1 MICRKQALAMIA
13 VAGVSANIWAS
24 EMSLENCGRTAETF
38 AFVADAS
45 GSMMQTVGHMKSLAQ
60 KEIEEA
66 RQRGESLPKIRVVP
80 PANEEIDKL
89 TRHELTKRFIEKTGA
104 YAIEKAD
111 MQSSVL
117 TVAPFTQLVP
127 MKERNSEE
135 FMADLEKK
143 FGVLLEVF
151 GRSTWVGSRAFES
164 FSQKLAKSQATV
176 LVTDGNFE
184 VDPDKKHLDP
194 VATLKAFY
202 EANPKSCIHIVSAAY
217 TEKEHKAVDDLASI
231 SSCGRVDELEALMTD
246 EALWKSFVE
255 EVFYRDCTKA
265 TTIAI
270 RGINF
275 AFDKS
280 NLPKESRRILD
291 KALTVINS
299 RDKSEKIEIRGWT
312 DWTGSDKYNAGLSQR
327 RADAVRNYFIEHG
340 IDADRLTAR
349 GMGKSFKY
357 TNHTGDGRWMN
368 RRVELIFEGGL
379 QSNDSEKRYDT
390 DSLN

>member
-1 MICRKQALAMIA
+1 MSCRKQALAMIA
-13 VAGVSANIWAS
+13 IASMSANIWAS
-24 EMSLENCGRTAETF
+24 EMSIEDCGRTAETF

-66 RQRGESLPKIRVVP
+66 RKRGESLQKIRVVP

-89 TRHELTKRFIEKTGA
+89 TRHELTHRFIKKTGI
-104 YAIEKAD
+104 YAIEKAG
-111 MQSSVL
+111 MKSSVL

-127 MKERNSEE
+127 MKDRNSEE
-135 FMADLEKK
+135 FKSDLQKK
-143 FGVLLEVF
+143 FGVRLEVF
-151 GRSTWVGSRAFES
+151 GRSTWLGSRAFES
-164 FSQKLAKSQATV
+164 FSEKLAKSQATG

-217 TEKEHKAVDDLASI
+217 TEKERKAVEDLASV

-270 RGINF
+270 RGI
-275 AFDKS
+275 
-280 NLPKESRRILD
+280 I
-291 KALTVINS
+291 KAI
-299 RDKSEKIEIRGWT
+299 I
-312 DWTGSDKYNAGLSQR
+312 Y
-327 RADAVRNYFIEHG
+327 
-340 IDADRLTAR
+340 
-349 GMGKSFKY
+349 
-357 TNHTGDGRWMN
+357 
-368 RRVELIFEGGL
+368 
-379 QSNDSEKRYDT
+379 
-390 DSLN
+390 

>member
-1 MICRKQALAMIA
+1 MSCSKQALSMIA
-13 VAGVSANIWAS
+13 IAGMSANIWAS
-24 EMSLENCGRTAETF
+24 ELSLEDCGRTAETF

-66 RQRGESLPKIRVVP
+66 RQRGESLLKIRVVP

-164 FSQKLAKSQATV
+164 FSEKLAKSQATV

-217 TEKEHKAVDDLASI
+217 TEKEHKAVDDLASV

>member
-1 MICRKQALAMIA
+1 MSCRKQALAMIA
-13 VAGVSANIWAS
+13 IASMSANIWAS
-24 EMSLENCGRTAETF
+24 EMSIEDCGRTAETF

-66 RQRGESLPKIRVVP
+66 RKRGESLQKIRVVP

-89 TRHELTKRFIEKTGA
+89 TRHELTHRFIKKTGI
-104 YAIEKAD
+104 YAIEKAG
-111 MQSSVL
+111 MKSSVL

-127 MKERNSEE
+127 MKDRNSEE
-135 FMADLEKK
+135 FKSDLQKK
-143 FGVLLEVF
+143 FGVRLEVF
-151 GRSTWVGSRAFES
+151 GRSTWLGSRAFES
-164 FSQKLAKSQATV
+164 FSEKLAKSQATV

-184 VDPDKKHLDP
+184 VDPDQKHLDP

-217 TEKEHKAVDDLASI
+217 TEKERKAVEDLASV

-291 KALTVINS
+291 KALAVINS
-299 RDKSEKIEIRGWT
+299 SGKSERIEIRGWT

>member
-1 MICRKQALAMIA
+1 
-13 VAGVSANIWAS
+13 
-24 EMSLENCGRTAETF
+24 MSLEDCGRTAETF

-45 GSMMQTVGHMKSLAQ
+45 GSMMQTVGHMKSQAQ
-60 KEIEEA
+60 NEIKDA
-66 RQRGESLPKIRVVP
+66 RKRGESLPKIRLLP

-89 TRHELTKRFIEKTGA
+89 TRLELTQRFIEKTGI
-104 YAIEKAD
+104 YAIEKAG
-111 MQSSVL
+111 MKSSVL
-117 TVAPFTQLVP
+117 TVAPFAQLVP
-127 MKERNSEE
+127 MKERSSEE
-135 FMADLEKK
+135 FKTDLQKK
-143 FGVLLEVF
+143 FGVRLEVF

-164 FSQKLAKSQATV
+164 FSEKLAKSQATV
-176 LVTDGNFE
+176 LVTDGSFE

-217 TEKEHKAVDDLASI
+217 TEKERKAIDELASV
-231 SSCGRVDELEALMTD
+231 STCGRIDDLEALMTD

-255 EVFYRDCTKA
+255 EVFYRECQKA
-265 TTIAI
+265 ATIEI
-270 RGINF
+270 QGINF

-280 NLPKESRRILD
+280 NLPEESRRILD
-291 KALTVINS
+291 KALAVINS
-299 RDKSEKIEIRGWT
+299 RDKSERIEIRGWT

-327 RADAVRNYFIEHG
+327 RANAVRNYFIEHG
-340 IDADRLTAR
+340 VDADRLTAR

-357 TNHTGDGRWMN
+357 TNKTNDGRWMN

>member
-1 MICRKQALAMIA
+1 MICRKQALALIA
-13 VAGVSANIWAS
+13 IAGMSANIWAS

-60 KEIEEA
+60 KEIEKA
-66 RQRGESLPKIRVVP
+66 RKRGESLPKIRVVP

-89 TRHELTKRFIEKTGA
+89 TRHELAHRFIEKTGI
-104 YAIEKAD
+104 YAIEKAG
-111 MQSSVL
+111 MKSSVL

-135 FMADLEKK
+135 FKADLQKK
-143 FGVLLEVF
+143 FGVRLEVF
-151 GRSTWVGSRAFES
+151 GRSTWVGNRAFES
-164 FSQKLAKSQATV
+164 FSEKLAKSQATV

-184 VDPDKKHLDP
+184 VDPDKKHLDT
-194 VATLKAFY
+194 VAMLKAFY

-217 TEKEHKAVDDLASI
+217 TEKEREAIDELASVSTCSRVDD
-231 SSCGRVDELEALMTD
+231 LEALMTAD
-246 EALWKSFVE
+246 ALWTSFVE

-327 RADAVRNYFIEHG
+327 RADTVRNYFIEHG

-368 RRVELIFEGGL
+368 RRVELIFEGGF

-390 DSLN
+390 ESMN

>member
-13 VAGVSANIWAS
+13 VAGMSANIWAS

-60 KEIEEA
+60 KEIEKA

-80 PANEEIDKL
+80 PDNEEIDKL
-89 TRHELTKRFIEKTGA
+89 TRHELAHRFIEKTGI
-104 YAIEKAD
+104 YAIEKAG
-111 MQSSVL
+111 MKSSVL

-135 FMADLEKK
+135 FKADLQKK
-143 FGVLLEVF
+143 FGVRLEVF

-164 FSQKLAKSQATV
+164 FSEKLAKSQATV

-184 VDPDKKHLDP
+184 VDPDKKHLAP

-217 TEKEHKAVDDLASI
+217 TEKEHKAVDDIASV
-231 SSCGRVDELEALMTD
+231 SSCGRVDELEALLTD

>member
-1 MICRKQALAMIA
+1 MSCRKQALAMIA
-13 VAGVSANIWAS
+13 IAGMSANIWAS
-24 EMSLENCGRTAETF
+24 EMSLEDCGRTAETF
-38 AFVADAS
+38 AFVADVS

-66 RQRGESLPKIRVVP
+66 RKRGESLPKIRLVP
-80 PANEEIDKL
+80 PANEEIDKM
-89 TRHELTKRFIEKTGA
+89 TRHELTQRFIEKTGT
-104 YAIEKAD
+104 YAIEKAG

-117 TVAPFTQLVP
+117 TVAPFTLLVP

-135 FMADLEKK
+135 FKADLQKK
-143 FGVLLEVF
+143 FGVRLEVF
-151 GRSTWVGSRAFES
+151 GRSTWMGTRAFES
-164 FSQKLAKSQATV
+164 FSEKLAKSQATV
-176 LVTDGNFE
+176 LVTDGSFE

-217 TEKEHKAVDDLASI
+217 TEKEHKAVADLASV
-231 SSCGRVDELEALMTD
+231 SSCGRVDELEALITD
-246 EALWKSFVE
+246 ESLWKSFVE

-280 NLPKESRRILD
+280 NLPKESRLILD

-357 TNHTGDGRWMN
+357 TNYTGDGRWMN
-368 RRVELIFEGGL
+368 RRVELVFEDGL

-390 DSLN
+390 ESMN

>member
-1 MICRKQALAMIA
+1 MIA
-13 VAGVSANIWAS
+13 IAGMSANIWAS
-24 EMSLENCGRTAETF
+24 EMSLEDCGRTAETF
-38 AFVADAS
+38 AFVADVS
-45 GSMMQTVGHMKSLAQ
+45 GSMMQTVGHMKSQAQ

-66 RQRGESLPKIRVVP
+66 RERGESLPKIRLVP
-80 PANEEIDKL
+80 PANEEIDKM
-89 TRHELTKRFIEKTGA
+89 TRHELTQRFIEKTGT
-104 YAIEKAD
+104 YAIEKAG

-117 TVAPFTQLVP
+117 TVAPFTLLVP

-135 FMADLEKK
+135 FKADLQKK
-143 FGVLLEVF
+143 FGVRLEVF
-151 GRSTWVGSRAFES
+151 GRSTWMGTRAFES
-164 FSQKLAKSQATV
+164 FSEKLAKSQATV

-217 TEKEHKAVDDLASI
+217 TEKEHKAVADLASV
-231 SSCGRVDELEALMTD
+231 SSCGRVDELEALITD
-246 EALWKSFVE
+246 ESLWKSFVE

-265 TTIAI
+265 TTIVI

-280 NLPKESRRILD
+280 NLPKESRLILD

-368 RRVELIFEGGL
+368 RRVELVFEDGL

-390 DSLN
+390 ESMN

>member
-1 MICRKQALAMIA
+1 MSCRKQALAMIA
-13 VAGVSANIWAS
+13 IAGMSANIWAS
-24 EMSLENCGRTAETF
+24 EMSLEDCGRTAETF
-38 AFVADAS
+38 AFMADVS

-60 KEIEEA
+60 KEIKEA
-66 RQRGESLPKIRVVP
+66 RDRGESLPKIRLVP

-89 TRHELTKRFIEKTGA
+89 TRHELTHRFIVKAGT
-104 YAIEKAD
+104 YAIEKAG
-111 MQSSVL
+111 MQSLVL
-117 TVAPFTQLVP
+117 TVAPFTLLVP

-135 FMADLEKK
+135 FKTDLQKK
-143 FGVLLEVF
+143 FGVRLEVF
-151 GRSTWVGSRAFES
+151 GRSTWMGSRAFES
-164 FSQKLAKSQATV
+164 FSEQLAKSQATV

-184 VDPDKKHLDP
+184 VDPDQKHLDP

-202 EANPKSCIHIVSAAY
+202 AANPKSCIHIVSAAY
-217 TEKEHKAVDDLASI
+217 TEKERKAIDELASV
-231 SSCGRVDELEALMTD
+231 STCGRVDALEALMTD
-246 EALWKSFVE
+246 DTLWKSFVE
-255 EVFYRDCTKA
+255 EVFYRECQKNGV
-265 TTIAI
+265 IEI
-270 RGINF
+270 QGINF

-280 NLPKESRRILD
+280 NLPEESRRILD
-291 KALTVINS
+291 KALAVINS
-299 RDKSEKIEIRGWT
+299 RGKSEKIEIRGWT
-312 DWTGSDKYNAGLSQR
+312 DWVGSNKYNAGLSQR
-327 RADAVRNYFIEHG
+327 RANAVRQYFIEHG

>member
-1 MICRKQALAMIA
+1 MIA
-13 VAGVSANIWAS
+13 IAGMSANIWAS
-24 EMSLENCGRTAETF
+24 EMSLEDCGRTAESF

-45 GSMMQTVGHMKSLAQ
+45 GSMMQTVEHLKFLAQ
-60 KEIEEA
+60 KEIEDA
-66 RQRGESLPKIRVVP
+66 RERGESLPKNRLVP

-89 TRHELTKRFIEKTGA
+89 TRHELTHRFIEKAGI
-104 YAIEKAD
+104 YAIEKAG

-127 MKERNSEE
+127 MKERSSEE
-135 FMADLEKK
+135 FKTDLQKK
-143 FGVLLEVF
+143 FGVDLEVF

-164 FSQKLAKSQATV
+164 FSEKLAKSQAIV

-217 TEKEHKAVDDLASI
+217 TEKERKAIDKIASVSTCGSVDD
-231 SSCGRVDELEALMTD
+231 LEALMTD
-246 EALWKSFVE
+246 DAMWKSFVE
-255 EVFYRDCTKA
+255 EVFYRECQKA
-265 TTIAI
+265 ATIEI
-270 RGINF
+270 QGINF

-280 NLPKESRRILD
+280 NLPEESRRILD
-291 KALTVINS
+291 KALAVINS
-299 RDKSEKIEIRGWT
+299 RDNSEKIEIRGWT
-312 DWTGSDKYNAGLSQR
+312 DWVGSDKYNAGLSQR
-327 RADAVRNYFIEHG
+327 RANAVRNYFIEHG
-340 IDADRLTAR
+340 IDTDRLTAR

-357 TNHTGDGRWMN
+357 TNKTNDGRWMN

-379 QSNDSEKRYDT
+379 QSNDSERRYNT
-390 DSLN
+390 ESSN

>member
-1 MICRKQALAMIA
+1 MICRKQALALIA
-13 VAGVSANIWAS
+13 IAGMSANIWAS

-60 KEIEEA
+60 KEIEKA
-66 RQRGESLPKIRVVP
+66 RKRGESLPKIRVVP

-89 TRHELTKRFIEKTGA
+89 TRHELAHRFIEKTGI
-104 YAIEKAD
+104 YAIEKAG
-111 MQSSVL
+111 MKSSVL

-127 MKERNSEE
+127 MKERHSEE
-135 FMADLEKK
+135 FKADLQKK
-143 FGVLLEVF
+143 FGVRLEVF
-151 GRSTWVGSRAFES
+151 GRSTWMGSRAFKN
-164 FSQKLAKSQATV
+164 FSEKLVKSQATV
-176 LVTDGNFE
+176 LVTDGDFE
-184 VDPDKKHLDP
+184 VDPDKKHLSP
-194 VATLKAFY
+194 VETLKAFY

-217 TEKEHKAVDDLASI
+217 TEKERKAVDDLASV
-231 SSCGRVDELEALMTD
+231 SSCGRVDDLEALLTD

-368 RRVELIFEGGL
+368 RRVELIFEGGF
-379 QSNDSEKRYDT
+379 QSNDSDKRYDT
-390 DSLN
+390 ESMN